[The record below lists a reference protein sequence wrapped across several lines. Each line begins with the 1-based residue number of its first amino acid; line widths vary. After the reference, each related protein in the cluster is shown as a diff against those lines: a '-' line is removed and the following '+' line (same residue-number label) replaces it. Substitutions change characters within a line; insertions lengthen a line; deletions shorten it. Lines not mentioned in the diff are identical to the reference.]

1 MRYNFIERVL
11 TRPNRMVTY
20 RDVGILNFITG
31 EKLEEAF
38 ERHINELSN
47 KRKAVSPEGN
57 TA

>member
-1 MRYNFIERVL
+1 
-11 TRPNRMVTY
+11 MVTY

-47 KRKAVSPEGN
+47 KRKAVPQRVTPRN
-57 TA
+57 R